1 MLQPN
6 LTKPNLVPHVD
17 IVKDVVQDRHQ
28 QVRDVHVGQE
38 SVGYCPQRA
47 IPWNSNSYKFK
58 FV

>member
-28 QVRDVHVGQE
+28 QVGDVHVGQE
-38 SVGYCPQRA
+38 SIGSRPQGT
-47 IPWNSNSYKFK
+47 IHWNLKL
-58 FV
+58 